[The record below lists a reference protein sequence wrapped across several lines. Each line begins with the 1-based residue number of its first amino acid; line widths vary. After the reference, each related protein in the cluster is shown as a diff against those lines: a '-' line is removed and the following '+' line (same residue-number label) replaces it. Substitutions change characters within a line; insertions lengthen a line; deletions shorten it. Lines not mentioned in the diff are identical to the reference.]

1 MEQYVVFKSHGQLF
15 AIRVSN
21 VDRVIEAN
29 RFIAL
34 PEVAEFILGVYEY
47 HENMIPIVDVRKKL
61 FGEFSDQKEESKVI
75 LCRWENHSQGLY
87 VEDII
92 GISYMEET
100 NYEQDLVQ
108 SLLKKGYIEKFLKLE
123 EEVVMLL
130 ELEYLFNNEQTKE
143 AFLELEELAE
153 LEELSDLEGKEE

>member
-1 MEQYVVFKSHGQLF
+1 MEQYVVFKSHNQLF
-15 AIRVSN
+15 AIRVKN

-47 HENMIPIVDVRKKL
+47 HDNMIPIVDVRKKL
-61 FGEFSDQKEESKVI
+61 FGKFSEQSEESKVI
-75 LCRWENHSQGLY
+75 LCRWQNHSQGLY

-100 NYEQDLVQ
+100 NYEQDFVQ

-123 EEVVMLL
+123 DEVVMLI
-130 ELEYLFNNEQTKE
+130 ELDYLFNNEQTKE
-143 AFLELEELAE
+143 AFLELEQLANA
-153 LEELSDLEGKEE
+153 EENGDGSN

>member
-1 MEQYVVFKSHGQLF
+1 MEQYVVFKSHNQLF
-15 AIRVSN
+15 AIRVTN

-47 HENMIPIVDVRKKL
+47 HDNMVPIVDVRKKL
-61 FGEFSDQKEESKVI
+61 FNRFSEQTEESKVI
-75 LCRWENHSQGLY
+75 LCRFEGHSQGVY

-100 NYEQDLVQ
+100 NYEQDLVK

-123 EEVVMLL
+123 DEVVMLL
-130 ELEYLFNNEQTKE
+130 ELDYLFNNEQTQ
-143 AFLELEELAE
+143 AALQELEQFADVEDTIHDA
-153 LEELSDLEGKEE
+153 D

>member
-1 MEQYVVFKSHGQLF
+1 MEQYVVFKSHNQLF
-15 AIRVSN
+15 AIRVKN

-47 HENMIPIVDVRKKL
+47 HDNMIPIVDVRKKL
-61 FGEFSDQKEESKVI
+61 FGKFSEQSEESKVI
-75 LCRWENHSQGLY
+75 LCRWQNHSQGLY

-100 NYEQDLVQ
+100 NYEQDFVQ
-108 SLLKKGYIEKFLKLE
+108 ALLKKGYIEKFLKLE
-123 EEVVMLL
+123 DEVVMLI
-130 ELEYLFNNEQTKE
+130 ELDYLFNNEQTKQ
-143 AFLELEELAE
+143 AFLELEQLANA
-153 LEELSDLEGKEE
+153 EENGDGSN